1 MYTLFWEKGS
11 GSIAVQAQLEEAGID
26 YRKSYVD
33 MEAGEH
39 RQQPYLEQNP
49 TGLVPALKL
58 PDGRTIGESAA
69 IMLHLGEQG
78 GERGLVPPPGD
89 AARPVFMYWLMFLAT
104 SGYTTFARFAHPE
117 RFTIDPDALDV
128 VSAAAANDIDAFF
141 DLLDAAIAG
150 DPWFLESGFG
160 ALDIYTAMLAGW
172 HPHRDALFDR
182 NPKVAALC
190 RATEDRPAYRKTI
203 AEHA

>member
-11 GSIAVQAQLEEAGID
+11 GSIAVQAQLEEAGIP

-39 RQQPYLEQNP
+39 RQESYLGENP

-69 IMLHLGEQG
+69 IVLHLGEQG
-78 GERGLVPPPGD
+78 GEQQLVPATGD
-89 AARPVFMYWLMFLAT
+89 AERPVFMYWLMFLAT
-104 SGYTTFARFAHPE
+104 SGYTTFGRFAHPE
-117 RFTIDPDALDV
+117 RYTVDPDALSA

-141 DLLDAAIAG
+141 DVLDVAIAG

-172 HPHRDALFDR
+172 HPQRNALFDR

-190 RATEDRPAYRKTI
+190 RAVENRPAYRKVI
-203 AEHA
+203 SEHA